1 MRGKEEKTL
10 LRPGGSQNPPGRFK
24 SWFKLC
30 IGIAAL
36 WFLTYVVGPFVDN
49 LPWINQRDGTLRESA
64 LLAGVAVTGE
74 GKAEASMG
82 VDAGDFDPA
91 VSFIDDSGIN
101 TPAFYY
107 TGVEEVGEAVV
118 HIRNSLEYPPK
129 EQ

>member
-1 MRGKEEKTL
+1 MRGKIENPL
-10 LRPGGSQNPPGRFK
+10 QRPGGPQRPPGRLK

-30 IGIAAL
+30 VGIAAL

-49 LPWINQRDGTLRESA
+49 LPWI
-64 LLAGVAVTGE
+64 
-74 GKAEASMG
+74 K
-82 VDAGDFDPA
+82 PA

-107 TGVEEVGEAVV
+107 TGVEEVGEAVNS
-118 HIRNSLEYPPK
+118 IRNSLEYPPK

>member
-1 MRGKEEKTL
+1 MRGKEGKTL

-30 IGIAAL
+30 VGIAVL

-49 LPWINQRDGTLRESA
+49 LPWI
-64 LLAGVAVTGE
+64 
-74 GKAEASMG
+74 K
-82 VDAGDFDPA
+82 PA

-107 TGVEEVGEAVV
+107 TGVEEVGDAVV
-118 HIRNSLEYPPK
+118 SIRNSLEYPPQGAVK
-129 EQ
+129 D

>member
-1 MRGKEEKTL
+1 MRSL
-10 LRPGGSQNPPGRFK
+10 LRPDGTQSPSGRLR

-30 IGIAAL
+30 LGIAVL

-49 LPWINQRDGTLRESA
+49 LPGIKP
-64 LLAGVAVTGE
+64 VT
-74 GKAEASMG
+74 
-82 VDAGDFDPA
+82 
-91 VSFIDDSGIN
+91 SFIDDSGIN

-118 HIRNSLEYPPK
+118 SIRNSLEYPPK

>member
-10 LRPGGSQNPPGRFK
+10 LRPGGSRNPPGRLK

-30 IGIAAL
+30 LGIALL
-36 WFLTYVVGPFVDN
+36 WFITYVVGPFVDN
-49 LPWINQRDGTLRESA
+49 LPWI
-64 LLAGVAVTGE
+64 
-74 GKAEASMG
+74 K
-82 VDAGDFDPA
+82 PA

-107 TGVEEVGEAVV
+107 TGVEEVGDAVV
-118 HIRNSLEYPPK
+118 SIRNSLEYPPK